1 MYGLFLVTPRH
12 LLKCCYL
19 IITHREKEQRN
30 GGDWQVNQTKRVDSD
45 GGSSGYNSGKGLI
58 SPDEQPR
65 SHKDKI
71 AAMSKQAFQTTD
83 FRTIAG
89 QSPKV

>member
-1 MYGLFLVTPRH
+1 M
-12 LLKCCYL
+12 
-19 IITHREKEQRN
+19 
-30 GGDWQVNQTKRVDSD
+30 DSD

-65 SHKDKI
+65 SHRDKI

-89 QSPKV
+89 QSPKVWNVKVFTIWNNQLLIK

>member
-1 MYGLFLVTPRH
+1 M
-12 LLKCCYL
+12 
-19 IITHREKEQRN
+19 EQRK
-30 GGDWQVNQTKRVDSD
+30 GEDWQVNQSKRGDSD

-65 SHKDKI
+65 SHRDKI
-71 AAMSKQAFQTTD
+71 AAMSKHAFQTTD